1 MRSRRPPSHPAA
13 PSRLARWEYVFF
25 PSKGGPHAHLSLEE
39 LKEDGWVVQSSS
51 ANEKGQ
57 TMLLLRRPN
66 PAAHGGQA
74 LPE

>member
-1 MRSRRPPSHPAA
+1 MRSRKPPVLPAA

-25 PSKGGPHAHLSLEE
+25 PSQCGPHGHLSLEQ
-39 LKEDGWVVQSSS
+39 LKEGGWVVQSSS

-57 TMLLLRRPN
+57 TMLLLRRLN
-66 PAAHGGQA
+66 PAGHGGQA